1 MLPSAALR
9 GKANDYLPEKEAMA
23 SMKQNEAASLPQ
35 LSREEEEKLLAVW
48 KLLKELS
55 NSEYPAIRAGSRKA
69 RGEIWQVL
77 FELDLKM
84 GDED

>member
-1 MLPSAALR
+1 
-9 GKANDYLPEKEAMA
+9 MA

-55 NSEYPAIRAGSRKA
+55 NSEYPAIRAGAQKA
-69 RGEIWQVL
+69 RSEIWQVL
-77 FELDLKM
+77 FELGLKM
-84 GDED
+84 EDED